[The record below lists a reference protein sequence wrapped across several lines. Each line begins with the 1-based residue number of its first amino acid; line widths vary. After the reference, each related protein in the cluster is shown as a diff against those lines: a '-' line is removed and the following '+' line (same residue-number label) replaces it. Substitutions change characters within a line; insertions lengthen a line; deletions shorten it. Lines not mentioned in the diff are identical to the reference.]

1 VHGSYFPFRY
11 WRDSLY
17 LPADGPACCSDS
29 AVTFH
34 GILAQSK
41 MYQLEYLLH
50 HLRPF
55 PSGGHYGNK
64 PPKTHGPRET
74 FLTQEELL
82 KDKALADFMKVNK
95 L

>member
-1 VHGSYFPFRY
+1 
-11 WRDSLY
+11 LY
-17 LPADGPACCSDS
+17 LPADGPTCCSDY

-55 PSGGHYGNK
+55 PNGGTIGNH
-64 PPKTHGPRET
+64 PPKQHGPKET
-74 FLTQEELL
+74 FLTREELL
-82 KDKALADFMKVNK
+82 KDQALAKLISLAANQKLKEADQVTIKV
-95 L
+95 